1 MLNIFWRERP
11 LQTSLLERIIIE
23 PSERAKR
30 SVIWLHGLGASGD
43 DFSDIIPLLHLSDG
57 HAIRFIFPHAIE
69 QPVTINGGMKMPA
82 WYDIRAINLFQNQD
96 SKGIL
101 QSEQYIQSLIAHEVE
116 QGIPVE
122 QIALMGFSQG
132 GAIAL
137 HTALHHESV
146 LAGVGALSAYLP
158 MGEYLIKQKPRKNLG
173 IPIFI
178 AHGLYDPVVPYQ
190 AALKSYETLTQMG
203 YEIETHRYEM
213 AHMVC
218 PQECQAIGRWLQ
230 DIFTL

>member
-1 MLNIFWRERP
+1 M
-11 LQTSLLERIIIE
+11 QTSLLERIIIE
-23 PSERAKR
+23 PSDTAKH

-43 DFSDIIPLLHLSDG
+43 DFSDIVPLLHLPEG
-57 HAIRFIFPHAIE
+57 HAIRFVFPHAKE

-82 WYDIRAINLFQNQD
+82 WYDIQSVDLFQNQD

-101 QSEQYIQSLIAHEVE
+101 QSEQYIQSLITHEVE

-137 HTALHHESV
+137 HTALHHENS
-146 LAGVGALSAYLP
+146 LAGVGVLSGYLP
-158 MGEYLIKQKPRKNLG
+158 MADNLIKQKPSKHLEM
-173 IPIFI
+173 PIFV
-178 AHGLYDPVVPYQ
+178 AHGLFDPVVPYQ
-190 AALKSYETLTQMG
+190 AALKSYEPLTQMG
-203 YEIETHRYEM
+203 YDIEMHRYEM

-218 PQECQAIGRWLQ
+218 PQECQAIGGWLQ
-230 DIFTL
+230 NIFTR